1 MNQWDFPV
9 ELDPGGDAPLFLQIA
24 RAVAAD
30 VARGRLH
37 PGDPLPGTRTLA
49 EALAV
54 HRSTVVAAYAELCA
68 QGWATTRPGG
78 ATTIART
85 SPDARPQRFA
95 RKPRGLATRPGFDV
109 EPPAAD
115 RVRLMFPR
123 VPKAIAMW
131 GGIPDTRLLA
141 SDKLATALR
150 RVTRRHGAKLLR
162 YADDA
167 RGYPPLREAIA
178 HMLAKTRGLAITGTD
193 VLITQGSQMA
203 LDLIA
208 RTIVTPGDVV
218 AVERLGYRPAWAAL
232 QRAGARLEPVAI
244 DDEGLDVDALARVPK
259 LRAVYVTPH
268 HQYPTTVVMSPR
280 RRTQLL
286 RLAHERR
293 IAIIEDDYDHE
304 FHYEGRPI
312 LPLASADPTG
322 QVIYIGGLAKIVAPG
337 LRIGFCVAP
346 EPLLARLAD
355 ERAITDRHGVTLV
368 EAALADLLDDG
379 EVQRHARRARRI
391 YHARRDL
398 VAKLLRTKLG
408 SAIDFTVPPGGLALW
423 ARVDPAIDAERW
435 RERAEDAGVLVM
447 TDRAYSL
454 ERPARSSCLRIG
466 YGACNDRE
474 LEQGITRLAASRP
487 R

>member
-1 MNQWDFPV
+1 MKQWDFPV
-9 ELDPGGDAPLFLQIA
+9 ELEPRGDAPLFLQIA
-24 RAVAAD
+24 RAVASD

-37 PGDPLPGTRTLA
+37 PGDPLPGSRTLA
-49 EALAV
+49 DALGV

-78 ATTIART
+78 ATTIAET
-85 SPDARPQRFA
+85 SPDTRPQRFA
-95 RKPRGLATRPGFDV
+95 RKPRGLATKLGFEL
-109 EPPAAD
+109 EPPPAD
-115 RVRLMFPR
+115 RVKLIFPR

-131 GGIPDTRLLA
+131 GGIPDTRLLT
-141 SDKLATALR
+141 SDTLATALR
-150 RVTRRHGAKLLR
+150 RVTRMHGAKLLR

-167 RGYPPLREAIA
+167 RGYPPLREAMA
-178 HMLAKTRGLAITGTD
+178 SMLAKTRGLPITADD
-193 VLITQGSQMA
+193 VLITQGTQMA

-208 RTIVTPGDVV
+208 RTIVSPGDVV

-232 QRAGARLEPVAI
+232 QRAGARLEPIAI
-244 DDEGLDVDALARVPK
+244 DDEGLDVEALARVPE

-286 RLAHERR
+286 ELARQRR

-312 LPLASADPTG
+312 VPLASADATG

-346 EPLLARLAD
+346 APLLARLAD
-355 ERAITDRHGVTLV
+355 ERGITDRHGVTLV
-368 EAALADLLDDG
+368 EAAVAELLDDG

-398 VAKLLRTKLG
+398 VVELLRDKLAG
-408 SAIDFTVPPGGLALW
+408 SVEFTVPPGGLALW
-423 ARVDPAIDAERW
+423 ARVDPSIDAERW
-435 RERAEDAGVLVM
+435 RERAAEAGVLVM
-447 TDRAYSL
+447 TDRAFSL
-454 ERPARSSCLRIG
+454 DRPARSSCLRIG
-466 YGACNDRE
+466 YGACDERE
-474 LEQGITRLAASRP
+474 LELGITRLAASRP